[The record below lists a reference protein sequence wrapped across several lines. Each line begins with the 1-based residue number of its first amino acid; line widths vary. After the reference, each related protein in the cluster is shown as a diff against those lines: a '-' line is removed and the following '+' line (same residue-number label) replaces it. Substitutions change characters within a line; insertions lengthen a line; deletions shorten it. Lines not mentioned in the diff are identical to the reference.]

1 MLRPRIRDLREAV
14 GNDYNLNQLFSLT
27 KVYLPRLPKASAKYL
42 AAKAPV
48 VQWSFNY
55 SISWLWSD
63 LVAGI
68 TIGILLVPQSLAYA
82 KVANI
87 PAHYGLLS
95 SWLPTL
101 IYAIMGTSKGWY
113 SYHVFH
119 STIMNAVTETRS
131 SDVTAGPTAIMGL
144 LTGEI
149 VTDII
154 KEAYAAGSVATAVAF
169 WVGIYS
175 LALGIFRLG
184 FLLEFIPLPVL
195 SGYVSGAAITIIL
208 QQLKGL
214 FGEGKSANDTAGVI
228 RVFFQRLPNTN
239 WRAFLIGF
247 SGIILLILLQLV
259 GRKWGKMYRGLWYL
273 SIARNALVL
282 IIFTAI
288 SWGVNKSHRSEPLF
302 GISEVSGTGISAPS
316 VPDKQLLVKTAGRS
330 IAPFLAAALE
340 HLAIGKAFG
349 RRHGYVIEQ
358 DQELS
363 YIGVANLVG
372 SFFSSMPIT
381 GGFSRTAVN
390 SESGVKSPLSG
401 LATTACVL
409 VSIYK
414 LTDAFYWIPSA
425 TLSAI
430 IITAVWQIVLPFQ
443 VFWQYWKTSF
453 ADFVGSMIA
462 FWVTLFVDVEIG
474 IACAVGY
481 SIVYVLLQ
489 LAFAKVDMVT
499 SDNYSKLYPAA
510 MNSTLPSRLPEDTV
524 VFSLRDS
531 VLYPNAARI
540 ARQFTDYI
548 YTYTSGVHENPSRAT
563 EDLQSAEE
571 SKSRLWNDTK
581 AKRIKTLRE
590 KAGTKN
596 NLESILPRVRTVII
610 DMTRVTHIDTSGLQ
624 AMSDTRSMLKEWAG
638 ADAELAFVGMNE
650 RVKARFQRAEKSF
663 TSSTTEDSPRD
674 QGYVVFEVLQTA
686 LQSIPTSE
694 VSSTKVV

>member
-1 MLRPRIRDLREAV
+1 MLGPRIRDLREAAR
-14 GNDYNLNQLFSLT
+14 NDDNLNRFLSLT
-27 KVYLPRLPKASAKYL
+27 KVYLPRLPKASAEYL
-42 AAKAPV
+42 AAKVPV
-48 VQWSFNY
+48 VQWSSKY
-55 SISWLWSD
+55 SFSWLWSD

-87 PAHYGLLS
+87 PARYGLLS

-101 IYAIMGTSKGWY
+101 IYAIMGTSK
-113 SYHVFH
+113 
-119 STIMNAVTETRS
+119 
-131 SDVTAGPTAIMGL
+131 DVTAGPTAIMGL

-149 VTDII
+149 VTDLV
-154 KEAYAAGSVATAVAF
+154 KTGYAAESVATVVAF

-175 LALGIFRLG
+175 LILGLFRLG

-195 SGYVSGAAITIIL
+195 SGYVSGAAITIVL

-214 FGEGKSANDTAGVI
+214 FGEGKTASDTAGVI

-239 WRAFLIGF
+239 WRAFLMGF
-247 SGIILLILLQLV
+247 SSIILLLVLQFV
-259 GRKWGKMYRGLWYL
+259 GREWGKKYRSLWYL

-288 SWGVNKSHRSEPLF
+288 SWGVNKSHKSDPLF
-302 GISEVSGTGISAPS
+302 GISEVTGTGIIAPS
-316 VPDKQLLVKTAGRS
+316 VPDTQLLVKTAGRS

-372 SFFSSMPIT
+372 SFFSSMPVT
-381 GGFSRTAVN
+381 GGVLAYCK
-390 SESGVKSPLSG
+390 SGVKSPLSG

-430 IITAVWQIVLPFQ
+430 IIIAVWQIILPFR

-481 SIVYVLLQ
+481 SIVYVLFQ
-489 LAFAKVDMVT
+489 LAFAQVDMVT
-499 SDNYSKLYPAA
+499 NDNYSQLYPASSHSA
-510 MNSTLPSRLPEDTV
+510 LPSRLPEDTV
-524 VFSLRDS
+524 VFALRDS

-540 ARQFTDYI
+540 TRQFTEYI
-548 YTYTSGVHENPSRAT
+548 YSYTSGAHETPSGTT
-563 EDLQSAEE
+563 EDYQNAE
-571 SKSRLWNDTK
+571 KSTNRLWNDTK
-581 AKRIKTLRE
+581 ARRIEEQRK
-590 KAGTKN
+590 KAGTTN
-596 NLESILPRVRTVII
+596 NEESFLPHVRTVII
-610 DMTRVTHIDTSGLQ
+610 DMTRVTHIDTSGMQ
-624 AMSDTRSMLKEWAG
+624 ALADTRSMLKEWAG
-638 ADAELAFVGMNE
+638 PDAEVAFVGLNGRVRE
-650 RVKARFQRAEKSF
+650 RIQRAEKSF
-663 TSSTTEDSPRD
+663 VSSNSDGSPRD
-674 QGYVVFEVLQTA
+674 QGYIVFDVLQTA
-686 LQSIPTSE
+686 LSNTHTPE
-694 VSSTKVV
+694 ESSADVAKNASSLGSD

>member
-1 MLRPRIRDLREAV
+1 MLGSQTRDLREAAR
-14 GNDYNLNQLFSLT
+14 NDDNLNRFLSLT
-27 KVYLPRLPKASAKYL
+27 KVYLPRLPKASAEYL
-42 AAKAPV
+42 VAKVPV
-48 VQWSFNY
+48 VQWSSKY
-55 SISWLWSD
+55 SFSWLWSD

-87 PAHYGLLS
+87 PARYGLLS

-101 IYAIMGTSKGWY
+101 IYAIMGTSK
-113 SYHVFH
+113 
-119 STIMNAVTETRS
+119 
-131 SDVTAGPTAIMGL
+131 DVTAGPTAIMGL

-149 VTDII
+149 VTDLV
-154 KEAYAAGSVATAVAF
+154 KTGYAAESVATAVAF

-175 LALGIFRLG
+175 LILGLFRLG

-195 SGYVSGAAITIIL
+195 SGYVSGAAITIVL

-214 FGEGKSANDTAGVI
+214 FGEAKSANDTAGVI

-239 WRAFLIGF
+239 WRAFLMGF
-247 SGIILLILLQLV
+247 SSIILLLLLQFV
-259 GRKWGKMYRGLWYL
+259 GRKWGKKHRILWYL

-282 IIFTAI
+282 VIFTAI
-288 SWGVNKSHRSEPLF
+288 SWGVNKSHKSEPLF
-302 GISEVSGTGISAPS
+302 GISEVSGTGIIPPS
-316 VPDKQLLVKTAGRS
+316 VPDTQLLVKTAGRS

-372 SFFSSMPIT
+372 SFFSSMPVT

-430 IITAVWQIVLPFQ
+430 IIIAVWQIILPFQ

-481 SIVYVLLQ
+481 SIVYVLFQ
-489 LAFAKVDMVT
+489 LAFAQVDMVT
-499 SDNYSKLYPAA
+499 SENYSQLYPA
-510 MNSTLPSRLPEDTV
+510 STYSALPAQLPEDTV
-524 VFSLRDS
+524 VFALRDS

-540 ARQFTDYI
+540 ARQFTEYI
-548 YTYTSGVHENPSRAT
+548 YSYTSGVHETPSGTT
-563 EDLQSAEE
+563 EDYQIAE
-571 SKSRLWNDTK
+571 KSTNRLWNDTK
-581 AKRIKTLRE
+581 ARRIEELRK
-590 KAGTKN
+590 KAGTTN
-596 NLESILPRVRTVII
+596 NEESFLPHVRTVII
-610 DMTRVTHIDTSGLQ
+610 DMTRVTHIDTSGMQ
-624 AMSDTRSMLKEWAG
+624 ALADTRSMLKEWAG
-638 ADAELAFVGMNE
+638 ADAELAFVGLNE
-650 RVKARFQRAEKSF
+650 RVRERFQRAEKSF
-663 TSSTTEDSPRD
+663 VSSKSDSGPRD
-674 QGYVVFEVLQTA
+674 QGYIVFDVLQTA
-686 LQSIPTSE
+686 LYNTHASEESTSTD
-694 VSSTKVV
+694 VAKNDSSPGSD